1 MAYYTFVQVS
11 EMKAEYFP
19 PKVDII
25 IQNEIPTDFYILVSG
40 AVVRNIICVCVCV
53 FFFNLHSMF
62 SCNQIWS
69 TFMKMQDVISYRTGT
84 EQVA

>member
-53 FFFNLHSMF
+53 FFL
-62 SCNQIWS
+62 
-69 TFMKMQDVISYRTGT
+69 
-84 EQVA
+84 